1 MENKDFFEV
10 NCPECKEKNFA
21 ARKQEFWYCGYCG
34 KKINLSDANKKK
46 TETVAET
53 TEITEKTPEKKV
65 AVVKKVDNQGDTLR
79 AFASKSKKVKV
90 KDKRHDLREKPSFA
104 KPAENEPTPAKQEI
118 KTAEKPVEIPKP
130 VKEVPKPE
138 PVKETPKAEPI
149 KEIPKVEP
157 VKETPKAE
165 PIKEIPKA
173 EPIKEVPNPEPV
185 KETPKEEPIKEI
197 SKEEPVK
204 EVSKPEPIKEIPK
217 EEPVKETPKEE
228 PVKETPKEEPV
239 KETPKE
245 EPVKETPK
253 EEPVKEKPKYEL
265 PEFQIYLNALKK
277 YNGNSQTVII
287 PNGVTTIENEAFK
300 DNKSIQ
306 KVSIPNSVIAIG
318 SNAFEGCSGLLEV
331 SLPNGLKKIGYMTFS
346 GCNSLESITIPAS
359 VDEIMFNAMY
369 CDGLKEIIFKNA
381 DTRWETDSTNTN
393 PSFMV
398 DMNESGKGVN
408 KIIYDTGDET
418 KPKREYEAKEVFKS
432 KTIRNYFKSKELCPN
447 CGGVF
452 TGLFTKKCKD
462 CGTKKGE

>member
-34 KKINLSDANKKK
+34 KKINLSDADKKK
-46 TETVAET
+46 TEIVAET

-118 KTAEKPVEIPKP
+118 KTDEKPVEIPKAEPIKEVSKPEPVKEVPKPEPIKEVPKPEPVKEIPKAEP

-138 PVKETPKAEPI
+138 PVKEIPKPESVKEVPKPEPVKEVPKAEPVKEVPKAEPI
-149 KEIPKVEP
+149 KEIPKP
-157 VKETPKAE
+157 
-165 PIKEIPKA
+165 
-173 EPIKEVPNPEPV
+173 
-185 KETPKEEPIKEI
+185 
-197 SKEEPVK
+197 EPVK
-204 EVSKPEPIKEIPK
+204 EVSKPEPVKEIPK
-217 EEPVKETPKEE
+217 PEPVKETPKPE
-228 PVKETPKEEPV
+228 PAE
-239 KETPKE
+239 
-245 EPVKETPK
+245 
-253 EEPVKEKPKYEL
+253 EKPKYEL

-300 DNKSIQ
+300 DNKTIQ

-318 SNAFEGCSGLLEV
+318 TNVFEGCSSLLEV

-369 CDGLKEIIFKNA
+369 CDGLKEITFKSA

-447 CGGVF
+447 CGGTF
-452 TGLFTKKCKD
+452 GGLFAKKCKD